1 MKKLLALVA
10 IGFLTAVGVNAQF
23 IMPSF
28 TDSTLFSDE
37 EEKIDTPQIIKELA
51 PQPVPVEKEENP
63 QEVAEVRKLELQAQ
77 RLKLE
82 KEIAAL
88 SEKAERTPEEEEVLR
103 LKNENLKLVSLKEKL
118 LLEKEYAD
126 MQKSQTAQTYPSAA
140 IYGQQFF
147 RDGTFKLY
155 QKSDEVVAT
164 ENYILGSGDIV
175 QLEVWGYR
183 YWSRSYTVSESG
195 SIDISGYQK
204 VFVKG
209 LTLKQA
215 KSMIGSRLGISGN
228 ESSYSVTVTRPRM
241 VSVTILG
248 EVFTPGSYSFPATN
262 NAFNALASMGGPSN
276 IGSVRNIYIKRDG
289 KIRDSLDVYEY
300 FHDIAHQRDV
310 FLQNN
315 DYIIV
320 MPAKTTITISGGVR
334 RPGTYEV
341 KAGEG
346 ILDLLNFAGG
356 TLPNTYFNDIIV
368 TRIRDNKFETISV
381 NLDSLKKIKKD
392 FLLDGGETIQ
402 LKTITPDND
411 YVAEIQGAI
420 SVPGSYKIREGMRLS
435 ALIKNANGLTTQA
448 YLERAFLVR
457 TNKDLTQTYIPFSPI
472 DVIQKKGTEAD
483 VMLQNQDRILIFNK
497 TELQQFSNIKLDG
510 AVFKPLNI
518 AYIKGLKL
526 GEFLFMAGG
535 ITQEADSSRGF
546 IIRTNTDFKKVLIP
560 FVPGEILG
568 KGAMYDFEIM
578 PKDEITIYSKTAF
591 IRRYNMEIQGP
602 VKAPVNTEFT
612 QGTRL
617 SDLLNLAGGLEESAF
632 RKRALIMH
640 QDIKTGIR
648 TAQTVNLE
656 EVIKNPGSEAD
667 ILIQRNDIVRVF
679 SLTELK
685 TDFTVSVYGEVRKN
699 GEYSYADNMTMQNLI
714 DLAGG
719 LEFVSAG
726 TQIEIV
732 RNLKLEN
739 GFYSF
744 VKPFVIFTT
753 ITDNLNLEEGIQSLE
768 LQPFDRVFIRRN
780 PNFIPLKLI
789 YIDGAVLYP
798 GYYALQGE
806 NEKLNSLIKRAGGF
820 RPDAQISGMSIKRT
834 LKSGE
839 AVDVV
844 PNAIKAMKRKR
855 SHYNLILKGGDNIYV
870 PFTESLVLI
879 KGDMNNS
886 GKIIGAYYDRGKR
899 AKYYIRN
906 YGGGFTRTSDR
917 KNVVVVHSN
926 GARVGTHRY
935 ILFRV
940 YPKVFEGSTIEVIS
954 KVETGGGSRG
964 GGRNRLDIDATL
976 NKFMT
981 RATAILSIIGLYRV
995 ATAR

>member
-10 IGFLTAVGVNAQF
+10 IGFLSALSVSAQF

-28 TDSTLFSDE
+28 TDTSSILDQLDN
-37 EEKIDTPQIIKELA
+37 IDTPDILKPEA
-51 PQPVPVEKEENP
+51 KPEEKVENP
-63 QEVAEVRKLELQAQ
+63 QDEAEVRRLELQAQ

-82 KEIAAL
+82 KEIAEL
-88 SEKAERTPEEEEVLR
+88 TGKTDLTPEEEELLK
-103 LKNENLKLVSLKEKL
+103 LKNENLKLVTLKEKL
-118 LLEKEYAD
+118 LLEKEYAE
-126 MQKSQTAQTYPSAA
+126 MQKSQTAQQYPAAA

-155 QKSDEVVAT
+155 QKTDEVVAP
-164 ENYILGSGDIV
+164 ENYVLGSGDIV

-248 EVFTPGSYSFPATN
+248 EVFTPGSYTFPATN

-300 FHDIAHQRDV
+300 FNNIAHQRDV

-334 RPGTYEV
+334 RPGTYEM

-346 ILDLLNFAGG
+346 ILDLLTFAGG
-356 TLPNTYFNDIIV
+356 TLPNAYLNDVIV
-368 TRIRDNKFETISV
+368 NRIKNNKYETISV
-381 NLDSLKKIKKD
+381 NLDSLRKLKKD
-392 FLLDGGETIQ
+392 FPLDGGETIE

-411 YVAEIQGAI
+411 FVAEIQGAI

-435 ALIKNANGLTTQA
+435 ALIKNANGLTTNA

-457 TNKDLTQTYIPFSPI
+457 TNTDLTQTYIPFSPI
-472 DVIQKKGTEAD
+472 DVIQKKGTDAD
-483 VMLQNQDRILIFNK
+483 VMLQNRDKILIFNK
-497 TELQQFSNIKLDG
+497 TELQQFSNIKIEG

-535 ITQEADSSRGF
+535 MTQEADSSRGF

-560 FVPGEILG
+560 FVPGEVLS

-578 PKDEITIYSKTAF
+578 PKDEVTIYSKTAF
-591 IRRYNMEIQGP
+591 IRRYTMEIQGP
-602 VKAPVNTEFT
+602 VKAPKLTEFT
-612 QGTRL
+612 EGTRL
-617 SDLLNLAGGLEESAF
+617 SDLINLAGGLEESAF

-640 QDIKTGIR
+640 QDIKTGVR

-656 EVIKNPGSEAD
+656 EVIKNPGSTAD
-667 ILIQRNDIVRVF
+667 ILIQRNDLVRVF

-699 GEYSYADNMTMQNLI
+699 GEYAFADNMTMQNLI

-719 LEFVSAG
+719 LEFISAG

-732 RNLKLEN
+732 RNLQLEN
-739 GFYSF
+739 GYYSF
-744 VKPFVIFTT
+744 VKPFVIFTAV
-753 ITDNLNLEEGIQSLE
+753 TDNLSLEEGIKNLE
-768 LQPFDRVFIRRN
+768 LQPFDKVFIRRN
-780 PNFIPLKLI
+780 PNFIPLKLV
-789 YIDGAVLYP
+789 YIDGAVVYP

-820 RPDAQISGMSIKRT
+820 RPDAQISGMSIHRI
-834 LKSGE
+834 LKSG
-839 AVDVV
+839 DTMDLV
-844 PNAIKAMKRKR
+844 PNAIKAMNRKR
-855 SHYNLILKGGDNIYV
+855 SHYNLIIKGGDNIYV
-870 PFTESLVLI
+870 PFTESLVII
-879 KGDMNNS
+879 KGDLNNS
-886 GKIIGAYYDRGKR
+886 GKIIGAYYNKGKR

-906 YGGGFTRTSDR
+906 YGGGFTRSSDR
-917 KNVVVVHSN
+917 KHVVVVHAN

-940 YPKVFEGSTIEVIS
+940 YPKVSEGATIEVLPKTENGKNRT
-954 KVETGGGSRG
+954 KV
-964 GGRNRLDIDATL
+964 DIDSAL

>member
-10 IGFLTAVGVNAQF
+10 IGILTAVSVNAQF

-28 TDSTLFSDE
+28 TDTSSILDQLDN
-37 EEKIDTPQIIKELA
+37 IDTPDILKPEV
-51 PQPVPVEKEENP
+51 QPEQKSENP
-63 QEVAEVRKLELQAQ
+63 QDEAEVRRLELQAQ

-82 KEIAAL
+82 KEI
-88 SEKAERTPEEEEVLR
+88 SELTGKTERTPEEEELLK
-103 LKNENLKLVSLKEKL
+103 LKNENLKLVTLKEKL
-118 LLEKEYAD
+118 LLEREYAD
-126 MQKSQTAQTYPSAA
+126 MQKSQTAQQYPSAA

-155 QKSDEVVAT
+155 QKTDEVVAP
-164 ENYILGSGDIV
+164 ENYVLGSGDIV

-248 EVFTPGSYSFPATN
+248 EVFTPGSYTFPATN

-300 FHDIAHQRDV
+300 FNNIAHQRDV

-320 MPAKTTITISGGVR
+320 MPAKNTITISGGVR
-334 RPGTYEV
+334 RPGTYEM

-346 ILDLLNFAGG
+346 ILDLLTFAGG
-356 TLPNTYFNDIIV
+356 TLPNAYLNDVIV
-368 TRIRDNKFETISV
+368 NRIKNNKYETISV
-381 NLDSLKKIKKD
+381 NLDSLRKLKKD
-392 FLLDGGETIQ
+392 FPLDGGETIQ

-435 ALIKNANGLTTQA
+435 ALIKNANGLTTNA

-457 TNKDLTQTYIPFSPI
+457 TNTDLTQTYIPFSPI
-472 DVIQKKGTEAD
+472 DVIQKKGTDAD
-483 VMLQNQDRILIFNK
+483 VMLQNRDRILIFNK
-497 TELQQFSNIKLDG
+497 TELQQFSNIKIEG
-510 AVFKPLNI
+510 AIFKPLNI

-535 ITQEADSSRGF
+535 MTQEADSARGF

-560 FVPGEILG
+560 FTPSEILS

-578 PKDEITIYSKTAF
+578 PKDEVTFYSKTAF
-591 IRRYNMEIQGP
+591 IRRYTMEIQGP
-602 VKAPVNTEFT
+602 VKAPKLTEFT
-612 QGTRL
+612 EGTRL
-617 SDLLNLAGGLEESAF
+617 SDLVNLAGGLEESAF

-656 EVIKNPGSEAD
+656 EVLKNPGSDAD
-667 ILIQRNDIVRVF
+667 LYIQRNDLVRVF

-699 GEYSYADNMTMQNLI
+699 GEYTFADNMNLQNLI

-719 LEFVSAG
+719 LEFISAG
-726 TQIEIV
+726 TQIEVV
-732 RNLKLEN
+732 RNLQLEN
-739 GFYSF
+739 GYYSF
-744 VKPFVIFTT
+744 VKPYVIFTT
-753 ITDNLNLEEGIQSLE
+753 VTDNLNLEDAVKNLE
-768 LQPFDRVFIRRN
+768 LQPFDKVFIRRN
-780 PNFIPLKLI
+780 PNFIPLKLV

-834 LKSGE
+834 LKTGE
-839 AVDVV
+839 SVDVV
-844 PNAIKAMKRKR
+844 PNAIKAMNRKR
-855 SHYNLILKGGDNIYV
+855 SHYNLIIKGGDNIFV
-870 PFTESLVLI
+870 PFTESLVLL
-879 KGDMNNS
+879 KGDLNNS
-886 GKIIGAYYDRGKR
+886 GKIIGAYYNKGKR

-906 YGGGFTRTSDR
+906 YGGGFTRSSDR
-917 KNVVVVHSN
+917 KHVVVVHAN

-940 YPKVFEGSTIEVIS
+940 YPKVSEGSSIEVIS
-954 KVETGGGSRG
+954 KTENGSK
-964 GGRNRLDIDATL
+964 GRNRVDIDAAL